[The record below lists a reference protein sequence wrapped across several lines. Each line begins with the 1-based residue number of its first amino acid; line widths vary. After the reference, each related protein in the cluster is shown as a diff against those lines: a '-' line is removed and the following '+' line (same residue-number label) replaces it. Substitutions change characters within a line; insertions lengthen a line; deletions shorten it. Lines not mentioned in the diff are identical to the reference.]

1 MNNLDNL
8 DNKKIAAVVSSFQ
21 IPAKPQILTE
31 LQSLLDEVEPDIDKI
46 ANLILTDVGIS
57 SSILKIINSPFYGM
71 KRKISNIK
79 QAVMIVGLKQ
89 SMA

>member
-1 MNNLDNL
+1 MNNL

-21 IPAKPQILTE
+21 IPSKPQILTE

-57 SSILKIINSPFYGM
+57 SSILKIINSPFYARLAHFNPRLQQG
-71 KRKISNIK
+71 
-79 QAVMIVGLKQ
+79 
-89 SMA
+89 